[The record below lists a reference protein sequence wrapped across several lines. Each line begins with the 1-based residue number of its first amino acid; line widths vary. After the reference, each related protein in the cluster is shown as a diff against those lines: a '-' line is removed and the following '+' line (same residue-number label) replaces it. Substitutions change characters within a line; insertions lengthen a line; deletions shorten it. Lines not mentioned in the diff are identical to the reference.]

1 MNFGYFMLKLT
12 DTKMN
17 NEHLIRCHICETV
30 NYDNALTSECRRCH
44 TKIRASLRCSYNKTL
59 AFLITAIILYI
70 PANLYPIL
78 ITKQFGMNSESTILG
93 GIIHLWELG
102 SYPIAL
108 IILVASV
115 VVPLLKFLLITY
127 LLITS
132 KHQTHSSSLDKHK
145 LLYIT
150 ESIGPWSMV
159 DVFVVVILSVLIH
172 FSGIQIYPGTAATA
186 FALMVFFTMLSAL
199 SFDTRL
205 IVNHNKKSNYKKGKA
220 LHAS

>member
-1 MNFGYFMLKLT
+1 MNFGSYMLRFMEST
-12 DTKMN
+12 MN
-17 NEHLIRCHICETV
+17 NEHYIRCHICETV
-30 NYDNALTSECRRCH
+30 NYDNDSITECRRCH
-44 TKIRASLRCSYNKTL
+44 SKINNSLDKAYNKTL
-59 AFLITAIILYI
+59 ALLITAMILYI

-115 VVPLLKFLLITY
+115 VVPILKFLLIIY
-127 LLITS
+127 LLIAAKYPTR
-132 KHQTHSSSLDKHK
+132 SSLLDKHK
-145 LLYIT
+145 LFYIT

-159 DVFVVVILSVLIH
+159 DVFVVIILSVLIH
-172 FSGIQIYPGTAATA
+172 FSGVQIYPGSGATA

-205 IVNHNKKSNYKKGKA
+205 ILEHNKKIIKKEQ
-220 LHAS
+220 L

>member
-1 MNFGYFMLKLT
+1 
-12 DTKMN
+12 MN
-17 NEHLIRCHICETV
+17 NEHYIRCPICETV
-30 NYDNALTSECRRCH
+30 NYDDTSTTECRRCH
-44 TKIRASLRCSYNKTL
+44 SKINTSLKYSYHRTL
-59 AFLITAIILYI
+59 AFLITAMILYI

-78 ITKQFGMNSESTILG
+78 ITKQFGMNSDSTILG

-102 SYPIAL
+102 SYPIAI

-115 VVPLLKFLLITY
+115 VVPLLKFLLIIY
-127 LLITS
+127 LLIAAKYKTR
-132 KHQTHSSSLDKHK
+132 SSLLDKHK
-145 LLYIT
+145 LFYIT

-159 DVFVVVILSVLIH
+159 DVFVVIILSVLIH
-172 FSGIQIYPGTAATA
+172 FSGVQIYPGTGATA

-205 IVNHNKKSNYKKGKA
+205 IINHKGHT